1 MDTGGA
7 IDLVRQAVMLVVVLA
22 VPVLGIGLAVA
33 LFVSL
38 MQAVTQVQEQTLSF
52 VPKIIAMLLALVIF
66 GPWMIARV
74 VEFGREMFG
83 AAP

>member
-1 MDTGGA
+1 MNTGET
-7 IDLVRQAVMLVVVLA
+7 IDLLREAMVLVIVLA
-22 VPVLGIGLAVA
+22 LPVLGIGLAVA

-66 GPWMIARV
+66 APWMIARM

-83 AAP
+83 AVP